1 MSCPGLFQFTSCL
14 CLAHSLYIV
23 VLYSLLG
30 SPTHMDNFELTAPL
44 LEDLV
49 NAVMNLSPQHTLALL
64 ISSGTSISSALV
76 ARKKAR
82 SAYRWFVIGFFLNV
96 VGLALALIAPNRHT
110 HARCPTCH
118 GIVPIKAP
126 SCMFCHTRFI
136 QPKSFLEK
144 LKAKLAV

>member
-1 MSCPGLFQFTSCL
+1 MSSPGLLQFTSCL
-14 CLAHSLYIV
+14 CLAQSSYII
-23 VLYSLLG
+23 VLYLLLG
-30 SPTHMDNFELTAPL
+30 SPTPMENFELTAPL

-49 NAVMNLSPQHTLALL
+49 NAVMNLSPQQTLALL
-64 ISSGTSISSALV
+64 ISSGTAISSALV
-76 ARKKAR
+76 ARKKDR

>member
-1 MSCPGLFQFTSCL
+1 MSSPGLLQFTSCL
-14 CLAHSLYIV
+14 CLAQSSYIIVLSL
-23 VLYSLLG
+23 LLG
-30 SPTHMDNFELTAPL
+30 SPTPMENFELTVPL

-49 NAVMNLSPQHTLALL
+49 NAAMNLSPQQTLALL
-64 ISSGTSISSALV
+64 ISSGTAISSALV
-76 ARKKAR
+76 ARKKNR